1 MIALSFE
8 FEKKAPTKRKY
19 SETYYK
25 FPTNILN
32 KDVVLSQR
40 YQTSSGSL
48 SFLFR
53 LCENWH
59 DARELIETGDMWYED
74 YKDNIK
80 AAIDWEREIKYEDYV
95 KDKQKYE
102 DYIKNTIIADLVKLS
117 TEAMHYLGAP
127 VAKNDILLVNACRK
141 SQKKLR
147 MVQDQLPR
155 RSEFKT
161 SVRECTRSW
170 LVCKSYTNNCRQ
182 TRYRSRRGNV
192 H

>member
-8 FEKKAPTKRKY
+8 FEKKTPTKIKY
-19 SETYYK
+19 TETYYK

-32 KDVVLSQR
+32 KDLVRSQR

-59 DARELIETGDMWYED
+59 DARELIKTGDMWYED
-74 YKDNIK
+74 YRDNIK

-127 VAKNDILLVNACRK
+127 VAKKDILLVNGCRK
-141 SQKKLR
+141 ITKKSSEWFKISFHVIRTQNIGSR
-147 MVQDQLPR
+147 MHTKLAC
-155 RSEFKT
+155 F
-161 SVRECTRSW
+161 
-170 LVCKSYTNNCRQ
+170 
-182 TRYRSRRGNV
+182 
-192 H
+192 